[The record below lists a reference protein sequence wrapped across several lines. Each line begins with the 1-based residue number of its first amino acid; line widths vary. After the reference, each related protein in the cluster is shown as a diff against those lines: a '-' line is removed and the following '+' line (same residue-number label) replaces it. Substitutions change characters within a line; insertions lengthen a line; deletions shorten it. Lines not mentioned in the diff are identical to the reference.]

1 MLTIGFEGKRLLSSS
16 TGFGTY
22 SRTLIRDICRFYPE
36 TRCVVIAHDS
46 YNALNKLPT
55 FSSLEVEQVK
65 LLDSLKVVYPPNT
78 WHLYWKLLGAKRAL
92 YDHGV
97 DIYHGLAHQIP
108 RSVHQKR
115 IPLVLTVHDLIY
127 RHYPEFSPDD
137 DHNLY
142 ESQLL
147 NACSISNKIV
157 AVSESTKQDIVN
169 FFSISPQKISVIYSA
184 CDYRYHEIATA
195 DTIRQTKSVYGLPE
209 KYLLYVGSMSE
220 RKNLLS
226 VVKALNIIPRTD
238 RLPLVVVGATTSYS
252 NVVSD
257 YIKKN
262 GLDDWIIFPK
272 RVETEDLPA
281 VYQAAE
287 IFLYTS
293 LYEGFGMPILEAL
306 SSGIPVITSNV
317 SAMPEAAGPDS
328 RLIDPESPDEIAS
341 GIIDILS
348 DDSLRRE
355 MIETGYAYSQKF
367 DNRRVTEKMLQLY
380 QAAILNH
387 GK

>member
-1 MLTIGFEGKRLLSSS
+1 MLTIGFESKRLLTSS

-22 SRTLIRDICRFYPE
+22 SRTLVRDICKYYPE
-36 TRCVVIAHDS
+36 TRCVLIAHDS
-46 YNALNKLPT
+46 YKVLNRLST
-55 FSSLEVEQVK
+55 FSSSEVEQVK
-65 LLDSLKVVYPPNT
+65 RSDTLKVVYPPNT

-108 RSVHQKR
+108 RSVRQKR
-115 IPLVLTVHDLIY
+115 LPIVLTVHDLIY
-127 RHYPEFSPDD
+127 RYYPELFPGEDL
-137 DHNLY
+137 NLY

-157 AVSESTKQDIVN
+157 AVSESTKRDLVN

-184 CDYRYHEIATA
+184 CDYRYHKTETSE
-195 DTIRQTKSVYGLPE
+195 TIQQTRSIYGLPE

-226 VVKALNIIPRTD
+226 VVKALNIIPRSD

-252 NVVSD
+252 NVVGD
-257 YIKKN
+257 YIKNN

-306 SSGIPVITSNV
+306 SSRIPVITSNI

-328 RLIDPESPDEIAS
+328 RLIDPESPDEIAT
-341 GIIDILS
+341 GITDILS
-348 DDSLRRE
+348 DDSLRHK
-355 MIETGYAYSQKF
+355 MIENGYAYSQKF
-367 DNRRVTEKMLQLY
+367 NNKKVTEKMLQLY
-380 QAAILNH
+380 QTSILNH
-387 GK
+387 KK

>member
-1 MLTIGFEGKRLLSSS
+1 MLTIGFEGKRLLSSL

-36 TRCVVIAHDS
+36 TRCVLIAHDS

-55 FSSLEVEQVK
+55 FSSLEIEQVK
-65 LLDSLKVVYPPNT
+65 RLDSIKVVYPPST
-78 WHLYWKLLGAKRAL
+78 WHLYWKLLGAKRTL
-92 YDHGV
+92 YNQDV

-108 RSVHQKR
+108 RSVRQKR
-115 IPLVLTVHDLIY
+115 VPIVLTVHDLIY
-127 RHYPEFSPDD
+127 RHYPELSSDTD
-137 DHNLY
+137 LNLY

-147 NACSISNKIV
+147 NACSISEKIV
-157 AVSESTKQDIVN
+157 AVSESTKRDIVN

-184 CDYRYHEIATA
+184 CDYRYHKIETA
-195 DTIRQTKSVYGLPE
+195 EKIQQTRSIYGLPE

-226 VVKALNIIPRTD
+226 VVKALNIIPRSD

-252 NVVSD
+252 NVVGE
-257 YIKKN
+257 YIKNN
-262 GLDDWIIFPK
+262 GLDNWIIFPK

-306 SSGIPVITSNV
+306 SSGIPVITSNI

-341 GIIDILS
+341 SIIDILS
-348 DDSLRRE
+348 DDSLRRI
-355 MIETGYAYSQKF
+355 MVKNGYSYSQKF
-367 DNRRVTEKMLQLY
+367 NNKRVTEKMLQLY
-380 QAAILNH
+380 QASILNH
-387 GK
+387 KK

>member
-1 MLTIGFEGKRLLSSS
+1 MLTIGFEGKRLLSSL

-36 TRCVVIAHDS
+36 TRCVLIAHDS

-55 FSSLEVEQVK
+55 FSSLEIEQVK
-65 LLDSLKVVYPPNT
+65 RLDSIKVVYPPST
-78 WHLYWKLLGAKRAL
+78 WHLYWKLLGAKRTL
-92 YDHGV
+92 YNQGV

-108 RSVHQKR
+108 RSVRQKR
-115 IPLVLTVHDLIY
+115 VPIVLTVHDLIY
-127 RHYPEFSPDD
+127 RHYPELSSDTD
-137 DHNLY
+137 LNLY

-147 NACSISNKIV
+147 NACSISEKIV
-157 AVSESTKQDIVN
+157 AVSESTKRDIVN

-184 CDYRYHEIATA
+184 CDYRYHTIATA
-195 DTIRQTKSVYGLPE
+195 EKIQQTRSIYGLPE

-226 VVKALNIIPRTD
+226 VVKALNIIPRSD

-252 NVVSD
+252 NVVAE

-262 GLDDWIIFPK
+262 GLDNWIIFPK

-306 SSGIPVITSNV
+306 SSGIPVITSNI

-328 RLIDPESPDEIAS
+328 RLIDPESSDEIAS
-341 GIIDILS
+341 SIIGSLS
-348 DDSLRRE
+348 DDSLRRI
-355 MIETGYAYSQKF
+355 MVRNGYSYSQKF
-367 DNRRVTEKMLQLY
+367 NNRRVTEKMLQLY
-380 QAAILNH
+380 QASILNH
-387 GK
+387 KK

>member
-1 MLTIGFEGKRLLSSS
+1 MLTIGFEGKRLLSSL

-22 SRTLIRDICRFYPE
+22 SRTLITDICRFYPE
-36 TRCVVIAHDS
+36 TRCVLIAHAS

-65 LLDSLKVVYPPNT
+65 RLDSLKVVYPPNT
-78 WHLYWKLLGAKRAL
+78 WHFYWKLLGAKRTL
-92 YDHGV
+92 YSQGV

-108 RSVHQKR
+108 RSVRQKR
-115 IPLVLTVHDLIY
+115 LPIVLSVHDLIY
-127 RHYPEFSPDD
+127 RYYPELSPDTD
-137 DHNLY
+137 LNLY

-147 NACSISNKIV
+147 DACSVSDKIV
-157 AVSESTKQDIVN
+157 AVSESTKRDLVN

-184 CDYRYHEIATA
+184 CDYRYHKTETSE
-195 DTIRQTKSVYGLPE
+195 TIQQTRSIYGLPE

-226 VVKALNIIPRTD
+226 VVKALNIIPRSD

-252 NVVSD
+252 NVVGD
-257 YIKKN
+257 YIKN
-262 GLDDWIIFPK
+262 NDLDNWVIFPK

-306 SSGIPVITSNV
+306 SSRIPVITSNI

-328 RLIDPESPDEIAS
+328 RLIDPKRPDEIAS
-341 GIIDILS
+341 SIIDILS
-348 DDSLRRE
+348 DDSLRHK
-355 MIETGYAYSQKF
+355 MIENGYSYSQKF
-367 DNRRVTEKMLQLY
+367 DNKIVTEQMLQLY
-380 QAAILNH
+380 QSTILNH
-387 GK
+387 KK

>member
-1 MLTIGFEGKRLLSSS
+1 MLTIGFEGKRLLSSL
-16 TGFGTY
+16 TGFGKY
-22 SRTLIRDICRFYPE
+22 SLTLIRDICRFYPE
-36 TRCVVIAHDS
+36 TRCVLIAHDS

-55 FSSLEVEQVK
+55 FSSLEIQQIK
-65 LLDSLKVVYPPNT
+65 RLDSIKVVYPPST
-78 WHLYWKLLGAKRAL
+78 WHLYWKLLGAKRTL
-92 YDHGV
+92 YSQGI

-108 RSVHQKR
+108 RSVRQKR
-115 IPLVLTVHDLIY
+115 VPIVLTVHDLIY
-127 RHYPEFSPDD
+127 RHYPGLFSGEDL
-137 DHNLY
+137 NLY

-147 NACSISNKIV
+147 NACSISEKIV
-157 AVSESTKQDIVN
+157 AVSESTKRDLVN

-184 CDYRYHEIATA
+184 CDYRYHKIATVE
-195 DTIRQTKSVYGLPE
+195 TIQHTRSIYGLPE

-226 VVKALNIIPRTD
+226 VVKALKFIPRSD

-252 NVVSD
+252 NVVSE

-262 GLDDWIIFPK
+262 GLDNWIIFPK

-306 SSGIPVITSNV
+306 SSGIPVITSNI

-341 GIIDILS
+341 SIIDILS
-348 DDSLRRE
+348 DDSLRRI
-355 MIETGYAYSQKF
+355 MVKNGYSYSQKF
-367 DNRRVTEKMLQLY
+367 NNRRVTEKMLQLY
-380 QAAILNH
+380 QASILNH
-387 GK
+387 KK

>member
-1 MLTIGFEGKRLLSSS
+1 MLTIGFEGKRLLSSL

-22 SRTLIRDICRFYPE
+22 SRTLITDIRRFYPE
-36 TRCVVIAHDS
+36 TRCVLIAHNS
-46 YNALNKLPT
+46 YNVLNKLPA
-55 FSSLEVEQVK
+55 FASSEVERVK
-65 LLDSLKVVYPPNT
+65 RLDSIKVVYPPNN
-78 WHLYWKLLGAKRAL
+78 WNLYWKLLGARRTL
-92 YDHGV
+92 YNNGV

-108 RSVHQKR
+108 RSVRQNKLP
-115 IPLVLTVHDLIY
+115 IVLTVHDLIY
-127 RHYPEFSPDD
+127 RYYPELSPDTD
-137 DHNLY
+137 LNLY

-147 NACSISNKIV
+147 DACSISDKIV
-157 AVSESTKQDIVN
+157 AVSESTKRDLVDC
-169 FFSISPQKISVIYSA
+169 FSISPQKISVIYSA
-184 CDYRYHEIATA
+184 CDYRYHKLETA
-195 DTIRQTKSVYGLPE
+195 EQIQKTRSKYELPE

-226 VVKALNIIPRTD
+226 VVKALNVIPRSD

-252 NVVSD
+252 NVVGD
-257 YIKKN
+257 YIKNN
-262 GLDDWIIFPK
+262 GLDGWIIFPK

-341 GIIDILS
+341 SIIDILS
-348 DDSLRRE
+348 DDSLRRK
-355 MIETGYAYSQKF
+355 MVRNGCSYAQKF
-367 DNRRVTEKMLQLY
+367 DNKIVTEQMLQLY
-380 QAAILNH
+380 QSTILNH
-387 GK
+387 LK

>member
-1 MLTIGFEGKRLLSSS
+1 M
-16 TGFGTY
+16 
-22 SRTLIRDICRFYPE
+22 
-36 TRCVVIAHDS
+36 IAHDS
-46 YNALNKLPT
+46 YSALNKLPT
-55 FSSLEVEQVK
+55 FSSLEIEQVK
-65 LLDSLKVVYPPNT
+65 RLDSIKVVYPPST
-78 WHLYWKLLGAKRAL
+78 WHLYWKLLGAKRTL
-92 YDHGV
+92 YSQGI

-108 RSVHQKR
+108 RSVRQKR
-115 IPLVLTVHDLIY
+115 VPIVLTVHDLIY
-127 RHYPEFSPDD
+127 RHYPELSSDTD
-137 DHNLY
+137 LNLY

-147 NACSISNKIV
+147 NACSISETIV
-157 AVSESTKQDIVN
+157 AVSESTKRDLVN

-184 CDYRYHEIATA
+184 CDYRFHKIVAAE
-195 DTIRQTKSVYGLPE
+195 TIQQTRSIYGLPE

-226 VVKALNIIPRTD
+226 VVKALNVIPRSD

-252 NVVSD
+252 NVVAE

-262 GLDDWIIFPK
+262 GLDNWIIFPK

-306 SSGIPVITSNV
+306 SSGIPVITSNI

-341 GIIDILS
+341 SIIDILS
-348 DDSLRRE
+348 DDSLRRI
-355 MIETGYAYSQKF
+355 MVKNGYSYSQKF
-367 DNRRVTEKMLQLY
+367 NNKRVTEKMLQLY
-380 QAAILNH
+380 QASILNH
-387 GK
+387 KK

>member
-1 MLTIGFEGKRLLSSS
+1 MLTIGFEGKRLLSSL

-22 SRTLIRDICRFYPE
+22 SRTLITDICRFYPE
-36 TRCVVIAHDS
+36 IRCVLIAHNS
-46 YNALNKLPT
+46 YSTLNKLPT

-65 LLDSLKVVYPPNT
+65 RLDSLKVVYPPNT
-78 WHLYWKLLGAKRAL
+78 WHFYWKLLGAKRTL
-92 YDHGV
+92 YSQGV

-108 RSVHQKR
+108 RSVRQKR
-115 IPLVLTVHDLIY
+115 LPIVLSVHDLIY
-127 RHYPEFSPDD
+127 RYYPELSPDTD
-137 DHNLY
+137 LNLY

-147 NACSISNKIV
+147 DACSISDKIV
-157 AVSESTKQDIVN
+157 AVSESTKRDLVN

-184 CDYRYHEIATA
+184 CDYRYHKTETSE
-195 DTIRQTKSVYGLPE
+195 TIQQTRSIYGLPE

-226 VVKALNIIPRTD
+226 VVKALNIIPRSD

-252 NVVSD
+252 NVVGD
-257 YIKKN
+257 YIKN
-262 GLDDWIIFPK
+262 NDLDNWVIFPK

-306 SSGIPVITSNV
+306 SSGVPVITSNI

-328 RLIDPESPDEIAS
+328 RLIDPKRPDEIAS
-341 GIIDILS
+341 SIIDILS
-348 DDSLRRE
+348 DDSLRHK
-355 MIETGYAYSQKF
+355 MIENGYSYSQKF
-367 DNRRVTEKMLQLY
+367 DNKIVTEQMLQLY
-380 QAAILNH
+380 QSTILNH
-387 GK
+387 KK

>member
-1 MLTIGFEGKRLLSSS
+1 MLTIGFEGKRLLSSL

-22 SRTLIRDICRFYPE
+22 SRTLITDICRFYPE
-36 TRCVVIAHDS
+36 TRCVLIAHAS

-65 LLDSLKVVYPPNT
+65 RLDSLKVVYPPNT
-78 WHLYWKLLGAKRAL
+78 WYLYWKLLGAKRTL
-92 YDHGV
+92 YSQGV

-108 RSVHQKR
+108 RSVRQKR
-115 IPLVLTVHDLIY
+115 LPIVLSVHDLIY
-127 RHYPEFSPDD
+127 RYYPELSPDTD
-137 DHNLY
+137 LNLY

-147 NACSISNKIV
+147 DACSISDKIV
-157 AVSESTKQDIVN
+157 AVSESTKRDLVN

-184 CDYRYHEIATA
+184 CDYRYHKTETSE
-195 DTIRQTKSVYGLPE
+195 TIQQTRSIYGLPE

-226 VVKALNIIPRTD
+226 VVKALNIIPRSD

-252 NVVSD
+252 NVVGD
-257 YIKKN
+257 YIKN
-262 GLDDWIIFPK
+262 NDLDNWVIFPK

-306 SSGIPVITSNV
+306 SSRIPVITSNI

-328 RLIDPESPDEIAS
+328 RLIDPGSPDEIAS
-341 GIIDILS
+341 SIIDILS
-348 DDSLRRE
+348 DDSLRHK
-355 MIETGYAYSQKF
+355 MIENGYSYSQKF
-367 DNRRVTEKMLQLY
+367 DNKIVTEQMLQLY
-380 QAAILNH
+380 QSTILNH
-387 GK
+387 KK

>member
-22 SRTLIRDICRFYPE
+22 SRTLIRDICKFYPE
-36 TRCVVIAHDS
+36 TRCVLIAHDK
-46 YNALNKLPT
+46 YDTLNKLPT

-65 LLDSLKVVYPPNT
+65 RLDSLKVVYPPNT

-108 RSVHQKR
+108 RSVRQKR
-115 IPLVLTVHDLIY
+115 IPIVLTVHDLIY
-127 RHYPEFSPDD
+127 RYYPELFPGEDL
-137 DHNLY
+137 NLY

-157 AVSESTKQDIVN
+157 AVSESTKIDLVDL
-169 FFSISPQKISVIYSA
+169 FSISPQKISVIYSA
-184 CDYRYHEIATA
+184 CDYRYHKIATA
-195 DTIRQTKSVYGLPE
+195 ETIQRTRSTYGLPE
-209 KYLLYVGSMSE
+209 RYLLYVGSMSE

-226 VVKALNIIPRTD
+226 VVKALNIIPRAD

-252 NVVSD
+252 NVVGN
-257 YIKKN
+257 YIKNN

-341 GIIDILS
+341 SIIDILS
-348 DDSLRRE
+348 DDSLRRI
-355 MIETGYAYSQKF
+355 MVKNGYSYSQKF
-367 DNRRVTEKMLQLY
+367 NNKRVTEKMLQLY
-380 QAAILNH
+380 QASILNH
-387 GK
+387 KK

>member
-1 MLTIGFEGKRLLSSS
+1 MLTIGFESKRLLTSS

-22 SRTLIRDICRFYPE
+22 SRTLVRDICKYYPE
-36 TRCVVIAHDS
+36 TRCVLIAHDS
-46 YNALNKLPT
+46 YKVLNRLST
-55 FSSLEVEQVK
+55 FSSSEVEQVK
-65 LLDSLKVVYPPNT
+65 RSDTLKVVYPPNT

-108 RSVHQKR
+108 RSVRQKR
-115 IPLVLTVHDLIY
+115 LPIVLTVHDLIY
-127 RHYPEFSPDD
+127 RYYPELFPGEDL
-137 DHNLY
+137 NLY

-157 AVSESTKQDIVN
+157 AVSESTKRDLVN

-184 CDYRYHEIATA
+184 CDYRYHKTETSE
-195 DTIRQTKSVYGLPE
+195 TIQQTRSIYGLPE

-226 VVKALNIIPRTD
+226 VVKALNIIPRSD

-252 NVVSD
+252 NVVGD
-257 YIKKN
+257 YIKN
-262 GLDDWIIFPK
+262 NDLDNWVIFPK

-306 SSGIPVITSNV
+306 SSRIPVITSNI

-328 RLIDPESPDEIAS
+328 RLIDPESPDEIAT
-341 GIIDILS
+341 GITDILS
-348 DDSLRRE
+348 DDSLRHK
-355 MIETGYAYSQKF
+355 MIENGYAYSQKF
-367 DNRRVTEKMLQLY
+367 NNKKVTEKMLQLY
-380 QAAILNH
+380 QTSILNH
-387 GK
+387 KK

>member
-1 MLTIGFEGKRLLSSS
+1 MLTIGFEGKRLLSSL

-36 TRCVVIAHDS
+36 TRCVLIAHDS
-46 YNALNKLPT
+46 YSALNKLPT
-55 FSSLEVEQVK
+55 FSSLEIEQVK
-65 LLDSLKVVYPPNT
+65 RLDSIKVVYPPST
-78 WHLYWKLLGAKRAL
+78 WHLYWKLLGAKRTL
-92 YDHGV
+92 YNQGV

-108 RSVHQKR
+108 RSVRQKR
-115 IPLVLTVHDLIY
+115 VPIVLTVHDLIY
-127 RHYPEFSPDD
+127 RHYPELSSDTD
-137 DHNLY
+137 LNLY

-147 NACSISNKIV
+147 NACSISEKIV
-157 AVSESTKQDIVN
+157 AVSESTKRDIVN

-184 CDYRYHEIATA
+184 CDYRYHTIATA
-195 DTIRQTKSVYGLPE
+195 EKIQQTRSIYGLPE

-226 VVKALNIIPRTD
+226 VVKALNIIPRSD

-252 NVVSD
+252 NVVGE
-257 YIKKN
+257 YIKNN
-262 GLDDWIIFPK
+262 GLDNWIIFPK
-272 RVETEDLPA
+272 RVETADLPA

-306 SSGIPVITSNV
+306 SSGIPVITSNI

-341 GIIDILS
+341 SIIDILS
-348 DDSLRRE
+348 DDSLRRI
-355 MIETGYAYSQKF
+355 MVKNGYSYSQKF
-367 DNRRVTEKMLQLY
+367 NNRRVTEKMLQLY
-380 QAAILNH
+380 QASILNH
-387 GK
+387 KK